1 MPDLPPPLSKWKW
14 WERPLTSYEYVRG
27 LKPELTMPPWDVIGC
42 LDIWAN
48 VYMKHD
54 PELKEKR
61 DEFLLHW
68 NYVRQ
73 RMRGSN
79 LLLRLFEGEAVRRT
93 PCPKHIT
100 ASHYEKPDCD
110 CNGIGWLPDP
120 SDQLTLFDL
129 GRKRKW
135 L

>member
-93 PCPKHIT
+93 I
-100 ASHYEKPDCD
+100 PDKAAV
-110 CNGIGWLPDP
+110 LL
-120 SDQLTLFDL
+120 DQLL
-129 GRKRKW
+129 GPRPSLRIAS
-135 L
+135 LLR